1 MKSFVL
7 VQTEF
12 QQENKVASQLRNYNE
27 VKNVSLVMG
36 VYDIVAEVDTSTE
49 KDLIRFISSA
59 REKVDGIRNMYALIC
74 KSILP

>member
-12 QQENKVASQLRNYNE
+12 QQENKVASQLRNYKE

-36 VYDIVAEVDTSTE
+36 VYDIVVEVDTSAE
-49 KDLIRFISSA
+49 KDIKRFVSSA
-59 REKVDGIRNMYALIC
+59 IEKVDGIRNMYPLRC
-74 KSILP
+74 KSLP